1 MTVVFNCS
9 NTEAF
14 IAAKNGP
21 RAIFGNSSIYIG
33 YQQVSGINKD
43 PRMIRFDNGTMTWC
57 RTDYETTGDDNTGYG
72 LYWDGANNLFG
83 VFSATG
89 TQTGNDF
96 RRFSTGR
103 WLPSYGSG
111 GGPRV
116 AIIAKINATNGDVQ
130 YSTYL
135 SARLSDGRSNSLVVT
150 SLNYTGTAIDVGAN
164 SWFAPRRTNKLPMNC
179 TGSSPFRYN
188 VTFAIDM
195 ITALSASAINC
206 V

>member
-1 MTVVFNCS
+1 MTVVFTCTDS
-9 NTEAF
+9 EAT
-14 IAAKNGP
+14 IRAKNGP
-21 RAIFGNSSIYIG
+21 RAVFGNSSIYIG
-33 YQQVSGINKD
+33 YQQVSSKNKD
-43 PRMIRFDNGTMTWC
+43 PRMIRFDNGIATWC
-57 RTDYETTGDDNTGYG
+57 RSDYETTGDDNTGHG
-72 LYWDGANNLFG
+72 LFWDGAGTLFG

-96 RRFSTGR
+96 RRFSIGR

-116 AIIAKINATNGDVQ
+116 AIIAKVNPTNGDVI

-150 SLNYTGTAIDVGAN
+150 ALTSTGTAVEVKGN
-164 SWFAPRRTNKLPMNC
+164 SWFSPRRTNKLPMACNG
-179 TGSSPFRYN
+179 TSPFAYTI
-188 VTFAIDM
+188 TFANDLT
-195 ITALSASAINC
+195 TALSASAPGC